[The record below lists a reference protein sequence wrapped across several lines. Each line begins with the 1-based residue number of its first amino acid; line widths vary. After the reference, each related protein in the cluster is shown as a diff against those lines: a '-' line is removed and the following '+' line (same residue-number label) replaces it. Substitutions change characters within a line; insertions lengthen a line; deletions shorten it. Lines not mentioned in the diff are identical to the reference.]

1 MKTGRMTST
10 DKDKLITG
18 EGTIRSSRTI
28 IHSEVI
34 ITTQSETIVIHLEIM
49 IHSGI
54 INPPSYKTHSDKMT
68 LSETMTYLE
77 IETLNEIPTPS
88 KMDKALTPLNKTQI
102 KSGKLVGLPPTT
114 ASSAGEGHKQMY
126 PPDPETLPT

>member
-1 MKTGRMTST
+1 MTST

-18 EGTIRSSRTI
+18 EGTIRSSKTI

-54 INPPSYKTHSDKMT
+54 TNPPSHKTHSDKMA

-77 IETLNEIPTPS
+77 IETLKEIPTPS

-102 KSGKLVGLPPTT
+102 RETGRAPTDHSKFGSREAQT
-114 ASSAGEGHKQMY
+114 N
-126 PPDPETLPT
+126 LPTLTP